1 MRPGERQE
9 GGHDALPV
17 VPDGSGGTAVTE
29 SSVAGTTD
37 VPVTAD
43 TVNTVNTSETVNTVD
58 AAENPDIPEAVRA
71 AARRAPGHWIGV
83 VDPEWTEERTPP
95 EWAVLGE
102 WQSDESG
109 GVGEYRANPAYRPSA
124 RVLGWPKP
132 TDPVDAAAQRAATG
146 YGSVDEALAALAE
159 AEVTVVRAPDGGP
172 LTGTGQDGAPVVL
185 LFTSPAHE
193 FMSPVLRHG
202 RLPAR
207 QLARSLSGSG
217 TRLMV
222 NAGAA
227 APLLVPADSLLPLLP
242 GQGVEGATAADAV
255 TTEDFGTPSATPPD
269 TAARAGSGTG
279 SVAAP
284 PPAGS
289 SPELHPHSPHI
300 AGRTP

>member
-9 GGHDALPV
+9 GRHDALPV
-17 VPDGSGGTAVTE
+17 VPDGSGGTAATG
-29 SSVAGTTD
+29 SPADGAPDTPAVA
-37 VPVTAD
+37 
-43 TVNTVNTSETVNTVD
+43 D
-58 AAENPDIPEAVRA
+58 AADAMNTLDNPDIPEAVRA

-124 RVLGWPKP
+124 QVLGWPEP

-172 LTGTGQDGAPVVL
+172 LKGTGQDGAPVVL

-217 TRLMV
+217 TQLMV
-222 NAGAA
+222 NAAAA
-227 APLLVPADSLLPLLP
+227 APLLVPADSLLGPVGGP
-242 GQGVEGATAADAV
+242 SAEGAAAADR
-255 TTEDFGTPSATPPD
+255 T
-269 TAARAGSGTG
+269 GTG
-279 SVAAP
+279 PGTGTGTQSVTAP
-284 PPAGS
+284 PPTDS